1 LAKWLNESAA
11 NEIEFP
17 PGIVRVV
24 FDNEQVIG
32 KRYRVK
38 ANQTSVPTSVT
49 SSSVYLSIDKGNNI
63 QTEEKFQP
71 SNWMFDSLDETT
83 MNALLDSFGQH
94 NDTFRMTRNELLAER
109 INVLM
114 TMQEYCGDKQYV

>member
-83 MNALLDSFGQH
+83 MNALLDSFGQY
-94 NDTFRMTRNELLAER
+94 NDTFRILAER

>member
-1 LAKWLNESAA
+1 
-11 NEIEFP
+11 
-17 PGIVRVV
+17 
-24 FDNEQVIG
+24 
-32 KRYRVK
+32 VK

-83 MNALLDSFGQH
+83 MNALLDSFGQY